1 MNEPVVNDWAFAQ
14 VLDQFKKAEVD
25 FLEDKVDEAFK
36 IISDLNYKWRDDE
49 QMKLGHKKHDMMA
62 QRLYFLKKVYNEGMT
77 LVKQHESLV
86 SLLSK
91 WYMIWYENVSD
102 EGRQGSEMMESQA
115 DLLNEI
121 FVEIYKV
128 LKPLNLDIK
137 QPHPLNL

>member
-1 MNEPVVNDWAFAQ
+1 MNESVVNNWAFAQ
-14 VLDQFKKAEVD
+14 VLDQFKKAEID

-36 IISDLNYKWRDDE
+36 IISDLNYKWKDDN
-49 QMKLGHKKHDMMA
+49 QMKAGHIKHDQMA

-102 EGRQGSEMMESQA
+102 EGKQGAEMMESQA
-115 DLLNEI
+115 DILNEI

-128 LKPLNLDIK
+128 LQPLNLDIK
-137 QPHPLNL
+137 QPKPLNL